1 MLAKIWHVFWIQW
14 FELWNRRNFFNTDS
28 FVCWIPD
35 RLCDAVSW
43 CGLYQQ
49 RLGTQSR
56 VDRHV
61 QCCEVG
67 QPAVQ
72 ATVSLWSFDYPLM
85 LWDSASANILKPLV
99 SLHKTAL
106 KAILRTINLAI
117 PFFLSK
123 KQGSCF
129 DAPNCLQKPMLQYV
143 LSPWH
148 VLSSTNHA
156 GTCTFSVFT
165 WISVH
170 SILCVHVCERERYIV
185 FVCCLW
191 GRGGGGG
198 RVSVCTC
205 MVVFWWSLRWYCG
218 CEIQSTK
225 CFQMLSFKK
234 WCTVGGFCVGYITS
248 THKPGDSYHK
258 RFSFCCCVSC
268 YVCDVGWLLLI
279 LFFLFHF

>member
-1 MLAKIWHVFWIQW
+1 MLAKIWHVLLIQW
-14 FELWNRRNFFNTDS
+14 FELWNRNNFFNIDS

-99 SLHKTAL
+99 SLHKRAL
-106 KAILRTINLAI
+106 KAFLRTINLAI

-129 DAPNCLQKPMLQYV
+129 DAPNYVCKSPCCSMFCHHGMFCHQQIMQVLVPFLFLLGYQYT
-143 LSPWH
+143 SY
-148 VLSSTNHA
+148 
-156 GTCTFSVFT
+156 
-165 WISVH
+165 
-170 SILCVHVCERERYIV
+170 CVYVCVCVCVCERDTLCV

-218 CEIQSTK
+218 CWNTEYQ
-225 CFQMLSFKK
+225 
-234 WCTVGGFCVGYITS
+234 V
-248 THKPGDSYHK
+248 
-258 RFSFCCCVSC
+258 FSNA
-268 YVCDVGWLLLI
+268 
-279 LFFLFHF
+279 FF